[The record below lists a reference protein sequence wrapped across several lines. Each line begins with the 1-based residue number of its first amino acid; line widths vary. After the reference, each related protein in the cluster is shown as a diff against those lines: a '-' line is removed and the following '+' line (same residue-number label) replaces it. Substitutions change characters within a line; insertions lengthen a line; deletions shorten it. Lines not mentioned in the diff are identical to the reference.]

1 MRTTMPTGM
10 STGMSATATAL
21 AFAALLTATG
31 CGPATGTGTDAAAK
45 ASPSASATP
54 PDPLAGKDPAAVLRA
69 AYEETAKAGTKNA
82 VISRTIGERQM
93 SAGLTFEG
101 DSDCWGSVT
110 VMRAGT
116 GEILMEGSRLSFRGD
131 EGFLKDQFAST
142 PPKSPDTDQ
151 GWIDARTSDPSV
163 AHLRALC
170 TAARPDPAELTD
182 VRREPDT
189 YQNGKPVAVFKARI
203 PGGTEITDH
212 VLLDGVPYLSKHW
225 HQSAND
231 HGRVEYDGVRPT
243 GAVSQ
248 PAPTLGT

>member
-1 MRTTMPTGM
+1 MRTTTMPAAL
-10 STGMSATATAL
+10 SAAATAL
-21 AFAALLTATG
+21 ACAALLTATG
-31 CGPATGTGTDAAAK
+31 CGLAKGSGAAAK
-45 ASPSASATP
+45 ASPTASATP
-54 PDPLAGKDPAAVLRA
+54 PDPLAGRDPAAVLRA
-69 AYEETAKAGTKNA
+69 AYEETAKTEKKNA
-82 VISRTIGERQM
+82 IVSRTIGDREM

-101 DSDCWGSVT
+101 ESDCWGKVT
-110 VMRAGT
+110 VMRAGA
-116 GEILMEGSRLSFRGD
+116 GEILMEGGRLSFRGD
-131 EGFLKDQFAST
+131 EGFLKDQFRDT

-170 TAARPDPAELTD
+170 AAARPDPAELTD

-189 YQNGKPVAVFKARI
+189 YQNGKPVAVFKAKTA
-203 PGGTEITDH
+203 GGAEITDH

-231 HGRVEYDGVRPT
+231 HGRVEYDGVRPA

>member
-1 MRTTMPTGM
+1 MRTTMPAAV
-10 STGMSATATAL
+10 SATATVL
-21 AFAALLTATG
+21 TCAALLTVTG
-31 CGPATGTGTDAAAK
+31 CGPAKGTGTGAAAK
-45 ASPSASATP
+45 ESATASAKA

-69 AYEETAKAGTKNA
+69 AYEETAKAEKKNA
-82 VISRTIGERQM
+82 AVSRTIGDRQM

-101 DSDCWGSVT
+101 DSDCWGKVT

-116 GEILMEGSRLSFRGD
+116 GEILLEGSRLSFRGD
-131 EGFLKDQFAST
+131 EGFLKDQFRDA

-170 TAARPDPAELTD
+170 AAARPDPAELTD

-189 YQNGKPVAVFKARI
+189 YQNGKPVAVFKAKA
-203 PGGTEITDH
+203 PGGAEITDH

-225 HQSAND
+225 HQAGND

-248 PAPTLGT
+248 PTPTLGT